1 MIDDI
6 WQVIVVLEIFTMQ
19 LGFMMI
25 EVGTIRFKNQ
35 RSVIYKN
42 LLDIFMVA
50 VTFWGLGYGISV
62 GATGGL
68 HGKGGFFDREFDEKS
83 FNQWI
88 LGYCFC
94 CSTCTI
100 VSGAL
105 AERTFI
111 DTYLAYSF
119 VMSSLIYPVI
129 SCWAWGGGWLQGL
142 GFHDHGGSGVVH
154 LTAGI
159 SGMIGTIFLGPRIG
173 YLK

>member
-129 SCWAWGGGWLQGL
+129 SCWAWGGGWL
-142 GFHDHGGSGVVH
+142 
-154 LTAGI
+154 
-159 SGMIGTIFLGPRIG
+159 
-173 YLK
+173 